1 MRKKIILSTVVM
13 ILMSIIF
20 AGAVFADWQ
29 REDNGK
35 YKYFNSAAGQYV
47 INNWLQ
53 TGNGFYYFDA
63 NGYTVVGWYLI
74 NGKYY
79 YFDANGL
86 MQVGFIEFN
95 GNKYYLNPNN
105 GQMVTGWIQ
114 TYTDG
119 VLDYYYFAD
128 NGVMLTG
135 WNKIGNAWFYFYDG
149 KCLVNT
155 FAAVNGIWY
164 HFGVNGAMDTGWV
177 NANGKM
183 FYFNASNGSLTKGWI
198 QDQNGNEYYLSEVDG
213 SLAIN
218 TTLQIGGTYYTFD
231 SQGKC
236 IGKDQYTF
244 VGDANGNSSYYTAG
258 VLGNKGTEVV
268 YGVNVGVSPGIG
280 VGVGGTTSFQYE
292 QEQKQPL
299 QAGSTAGP
307 K

>member
-1 MRKKIILSTVVM
+1 MLFVM
-13 ILMSIIF
+13 LLQL
-20 AGAVFADWQ
+20 ATFADWQ
-29 REDNGK
+29 KVDGGK

-47 INNWLQ
+47 TNNWLQ

-63 NGYTVVGWYLI
+63 SGYAVTGWYLI

-105 GQMVTGWIQ
+105 GEMVTGWIQ

-119 VLDYYYFAD
+119 VLDYYYFSD

-135 WNKIGNAWFYFYDG
+135 WNKIGDAWFYFYDG

-155 FAAVNGIWY
+155 FAAVNGTWY

-183 FYFNASNGSLTKGWI
+183 FYFNVSNGSLTKGWI
-198 QDQNGNEYYLSEVDG
+198 QDYSGNEYYLSEIDG
-213 SLAIN
+213 SLAVN
-218 TTLQIGGTYYTFD
+218 TSLQIGGMYYTFD
-231 SQGKC
+231 SQGRC
-236 IGKDQYTF
+236 IAKDQY
-244 VGDANGNSSYYTAG
+244 ANGGVGNVNNYAGG
-258 VLGNKGTEVV
+258 VLGYQAAESV
-268 YGVNVGVSPGIG
+268 YGVNVGVSPGTGFGSDGMI
-280 VGVGGTTSFQYE
+280 SFENDYKQS
-292 QEQKQPL
+292 QPL